1 MQALQPMAPLVQET
15 LHQMPAPPSEA
26 RRPIFREYQEETM
39 SFFVPTEVA
48 KTLLTEVKRQKGKLV
63 SAQEIDDATIA
74 REKQRFVDQPN
85 KLGPDGVHK
94 LYNSGPYVTVD
105 ALVCYCSQEP
115 DGKGGTKD
123 VLNFYLLWADG
134 KGIDRGWTMPGMR
147 DRAYEQKD
155 WTISIQDSNAYL
167 VEKECGVKREDIAY
181 QAVLGAFDDRT
192 RDDRGI
198 FFSIVSLVMLNKI
211 PPITAGKA
219 IAMPFNQLEELVN
232 GTKAIER
239 VLPESFE
246 KGYMARNH
254 DSLLRQ
260 VFKCAK
266 LYHMMEKIRI
276 AQGNFRELQRQDP
289 RAERP
294 SLPEVEPDRACPVC
308 MELMVGARII
318 CEEGHSICQV
328 CLPEIQRQGNCHTCR
343 DKPILAKPIRNRDLD
358 ALIQSLQPDDYR
370 QRFEAINM
378 GEAPKSWKDQDLFK
392 GNLITYKVIYKA

>member
-1 MQALQPMAPLVQET
+1 MQALQPLSQEA
-15 LHQMPAPPSEA
+15 LYQVPAPQAEA
-26 RRPIFREYQEETM
+26 RRPIFREYEEEAM

-48 KTLLTEVKRQKGKLV
+48 KTLLTEVKRQKGKGV
-63 SAQEIDDATIA
+63 SDKEIDDASTA
-74 REKQRFVDQPN
+74 RQKQCFIEQPN
-85 KLGPDGVHK
+85 KFGPDGVRK

-105 ALVCYCSQEP
+105 ALVCYCSPES

-147 DRAYEQKD
+147 DRAYETKD
-155 WTISIQDSNAYL
+155 WTISVQDSNAYL

-198 FFSIVSLVMLNKI
+198 FFSIVSLVVLNRI
-211 PPITAGKA
+211 PPITPGKA
-219 IAMPFNQLEELVN
+219 IGMPFNQLEELVN
-232 GTKAIER
+232 GTKSIKQ
-239 VLPESFE
+239 LPDSFE
-246 KGYMARNH
+246 KAYMARNH

-276 AQGNFRELQRQDP
+276 AQGNFRELQRNNP
-289 RAERP
+289 HVERP
-294 SLPEVEPDRACPVC
+294 ALPEVEPDRACPVC

-328 CLPEIQRQGNCHTCR
+328 CLPEIQKLGNCPSCR
-343 DKPILAKPIRNRDLD
+343 DKPILARPIRNRDLD

-392 GNLITYKVIYKA
+392 GNLITYKA